1 MHTECKN
8 WSHNR
13 LVKHVY
19 RQQRKTPLVTDW
31 QHLSD
36 LSIWLAAASL
46 PRRTV
51 RTDAGGERLHLAE
64 LVKVELWT
72 NSRSSRRNRWD
83 CNPPEAWITRQINR
97 EPIIRGKVVLD
108 QMLEKKILK
117 SKRKWISRLLNL
129 YASTSR
135 RATISRIP
143 RQPAPQTPNLIFTH
157 YDGLTHKWLDILYL
171 LWQRPDYAKATYL
184 TFRKLVSSYPLKV
197 RKFRYLYSTF
207 TKNSNMVAL

>member
-1 MHTECKN
+1 M
-8 WSHNR
+8 
-13 LVKHVY
+13 
-19 RQQRKTPLVTDW
+19 
-31 QHLSD
+31 
-36 LSIWLAAASL
+36 LAASDSTL
-46 PRRTV
+46 QN
-51 RTDAGGERLHLAE
+51 
-64 LVKVELWT
+64 LW
-72 NSRSSRRNRWD
+72 RWSSRFELTAAQESLRLQSGWSLNNETNKSRAHY
-83 CNPPEAWITRQINR
+83 PRQGGAWS
-97 EPIIRGKVVLD
+97 EK
-108 QMLEKKILK
+108 MLEKKILK

-143 RQPAPQTPNLIFTH
+143 RQPAPQTPNLIFTR

-207 TKNSNMVAL
+207 TKMSDSVAL